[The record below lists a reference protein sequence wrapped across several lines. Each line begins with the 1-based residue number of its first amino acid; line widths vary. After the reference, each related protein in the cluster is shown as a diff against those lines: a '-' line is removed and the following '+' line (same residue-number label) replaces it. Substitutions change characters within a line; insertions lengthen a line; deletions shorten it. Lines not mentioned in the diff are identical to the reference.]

1 MFFFNFLFRSALDEF
16 LKIILNAT
24 LPILNHYNMNTGKAI
39 VDASVSNNNKPL
51 LVAFISHKCTKPVIW
66 NSYTSS
72 NPNQLNQDPPST
84 DEIMALSAFLQ
95 MCAWP
100 LCVQNVQCEKPM
112 IVHHPDVCIVFRWF
126 KFTLKPPYTIVH
138 GNFLSAIWGIFHWT
152 SFVKFGL
159 KTA

>member
-112 IVHHPDVCIVFRWF
+112 IVHQPDVCIVFRWF
-126 KFTLKPPYTIVH
+126 KFTL
-138 GNFLSAIWGIFHWT
+138 
-152 SFVKFGL
+152 
-159 KTA
+159 